1 MMKDFKGKTAVITG
15 AASGIGYALAEKFA
29 NEGMNIVLADIE
41 QDALEIA
48 VKKISDI
55 GVESFGINIDVMHK
69 DSVEHLFNESVK
81 AFSKVHILCNNAGV
95 ASTVVADGIWELD
108 EKDWDWVLGVNFY
121 GTLYGI
127 QSFVPHMINHKEEG
141 HVLNTISLAG
151 ILPGEAIYGVSKHAA
166 LALSESLWQ
175 GLKNIKS
182 NIGASVLCPGF
193 VNTNIIE
200 SNRNRPDHLS
210 SSNKTNFILKKL
222 ASSVLK
228 RGKEPNE
235 IADTTFDAIKQ
246 NNFYILPHTS
256 YDEMIKERFSRI
268 LARTEPQSADMQ
280 EILKGTLMG
289 DKGEW

>member
-1 MMKDFKGKTAVITG
+1 MKDFKGKTAVITG

-41 QDALEIA
+41 QDALDIA
-48 VKKISDI
+48 VKKISSI
-55 GVESFGINIDVMHK
+55 GVESCGINIDVMHK
-69 DSVEHLFNESVK
+69 DSVDHLLNESVK

-127 QSFVPHMINHKEEG
+127 QSFVPHMIKHKEEG

-175 GLKNIKS
+175 GLKNIKA

-246 NNFYILPHTS
+246 NHFYILPHTS
-256 YDEMIKERFSRI
+256 YDDMIKERFSRI

-289 DKGEW
+289 NKGEW

>member
-1 MMKDFKGKTAVITG
+1 MKDFVGKTAVITG

-41 QDALEIA
+41 QDALDIA
-48 VKKISDI
+48 VKKVSNI

-69 DSVEHLFNESVK
+69 DSVDYLFNESVK
-81 AFSKVHILCNNAGV
+81 AFGKIHILCNNAGV

-175 GLKNIKS
+175 GLRNIKS

-228 RGKEPNE
+228 RGKEPDE

-246 NNFYILPHTS
+246 NHFYILPHTS
-256 YDEMIKERFSRI
+256 YDDMIKERFSRI

-289 DKGEW
+289 NKGEW

>member
-1 MMKDFKGKTAVITG
+1 MKEFKGKTAVITG

-41 QDALEIA
+41 QDALDIA
-48 VKKISDI
+48 VKKVSNI

-69 DSVEHLFNESVK
+69 DSVDYLFNESVK

-175 GLKNIKS
+175 GLRNIKS

-246 NNFYILPHTS
+246 NHFYILPHTS
-256 YDEMIKERFSRI
+256 YDDMIKERFSRI

-289 DKGEW
+289 NKGEW

>member
-1 MMKDFKGKTAVITG
+1 MKDFKGKTAVITG

>member
-1 MMKDFKGKTAVITG
+1 MKDFKGKTAVITG

-41 QDALEIA
+41 QDALDMA
-48 VKKISDI
+48 TKKISDI
-55 GVESFGINIDVMHK
+55 GVESTSVKIDVMQR
-69 DSVEHLFNESVK
+69 DSVEHLFNESAK
-81 AFSKVHILCNNAGV
+81 AFNKIHILCNNAGV
-95 ASTVVADGIWELD
+95 ASTVVSDGIWELD
-108 EKDWDWVLGVNFY
+108 EKDWNWVLGVNFY
-121 GTLYGI
+121 GTLYGM
-127 QSFVPHMINHKEEG
+127 QSFIPHMIDHNEEG
-141 HVLNTISLAG
+141 HIVNTISLAG
-151 ILPGEAIYGVSKHAA
+151 ILPGEGIYGVSKHAA
-166 LALSESLWQ
+166 LALSESMWQ

-200 SNRNRPDHLS
+200 SNRNRPDNLS

-222 ASSVLK
+222 ASSILK

-235 IADTTFDAIKQ
+235 IADKTFDAIKD

-256 YDEMIKERFSRI
+256 YDEMIKDRYSRI

-280 EILKGTLMG
+280 EMVKGMLMG
-289 DKGEW
+289 KKGEW

>member
-1 MMKDFKGKTAVITG
+1 MKDFKGKTAVITG

-41 QDALEIA
+41 QDALDIA

-55 GVESFGINIDVMHK
+55 GVESCGINIDVMHK
-69 DSVEHLFNESVK
+69 DSVNQLFNESVK
-81 AFSKVHILCNNAGV
+81 AFSKIHILCNNAGV

-127 QSFVPHMINHKEEG
+127 QSFVPHMINHNEEG

-246 NNFYILPHTS
+246 NHFYILPHTS

>member
-1 MMKDFKGKTAVITG
+1 MKDFKGKTAVITG

-29 NEGMNIVLADIE
+29 NKGMNIVLADIE
-41 QDALEIA
+41 LDALDID

-246 NNFYILPHTS
+246 NHFYILPHTS
-256 YDEMIKERFSRI
+256 YDDMIKERFSRI

>member
-1 MMKDFKGKTAVITG
+1 MKDFVGKTAVITG

-41 QDALEIA
+41 QDALDIA
-48 VKKISDI
+48 VKKVSNI

-69 DSVEHLFNESVK
+69 DSVDYLFNESVK

-175 GLKNIKS
+175 GLRNIKS

-246 NNFYILPHTS
+246 NHFYILPHTS
-256 YDEMIKERFSRI
+256 YDDMIKERFSRI
-268 LARTEPQSADMQ
+268 LSRTEPQSADMQ

-289 DKGEW
+289 NKGEW

>member
-41 QDALEIA
+41 QDALKIA

>member
-1 MMKDFKGKTAVITG
+1 MKDFKGKTAVITG

-41 QDALEIA
+41 QDALKIA

>member
-1 MMKDFKGKTAVITG
+1 MKDFKGKTAVITG

-41 QDALEIA
+41 QDALDIA
-48 VKKISDI
+48 VKKVSNI
-55 GVESFGINIDVMHK
+55 GVESFGINMDVMHK
-69 DSVEHLFNESVK
+69 DSVDYLFNESVK

-175 GLKNIKS
+175 GLRNIKS

-228 RGKEPNE
+228 RGKEPDE

-246 NNFYILPHTS
+246 NHFYILPHTS
-256 YDEMIKERFSRI
+256 YDDMIKERFSRI

-289 DKGEW
+289 NKGEW

>member
-1 MMKDFKGKTAVITG
+1 MKDFKGKTAVITG

-41 QDALEIA
+41 KDALDIA
-48 VKKISDI
+48 VKKISNI
-55 GVESFGINIDVMHK
+55 GVESCGINIDVMHK
-69 DSVEHLFNESVK
+69 DSVDHLLNESVK

-127 QSFVPHMINHKEEG
+127 QSFVPHMIKHKEEG

-175 GLKNIKS
+175 GLKNIKA

-228 RGKEPNE
+228 RGKEPDE
-235 IADTTFDAIKQ
+235 IAEITFDAIKD
-246 NNFYILPHTS
+246 NHFYILPHTS

-289 DKGEW
+289 EKGEW

>member
-1 MMKDFKGKTAVITG
+1 MKDFKGKTAVITG

-41 QDALEIA
+41 QDALDIA

-55 GVESFGINIDVMHK
+55 GVESCG
-69 DSVEHLFNESVK
+69 
-81 AFSKVHILCNNAGV
+81 

-246 NNFYILPHTS
+246 NHFYILPHTS
-256 YDEMIKERFSRI
+256 YDDMIKERFSRI

-289 DKGEW
+289 NKGEW